1 MFRSAAAKL
10 TLWYLALIMVV
21 SGLFS
26 LALYQV
32 SMNQITENV
41 RQQRMVINRGPWPDT
56 FDERRQAVNDYLD
69 AELDAA
75 QDRLV
80 NWLLLLNS
88 GMLLLGASVS
98 YYLARRTLQPIQE
111 AMELQGRFTSD
122 ASHELRTPLTAM
134 RSEIEVALRDKGLS
148 AANAR
153 DLLASNL
160 EEIAKLEALSAGL
173 LRLARSE
180 NGLDPSVISTTP
192 ATDIINDAAERFAPA
207 VAAAGVELDLAPG
220 HHGITGDKD
229 SLVELVAILID
240 NAIKY
245 SPDGGTVKA
254 SSTMSGHHVSI
265 SVADHGLGIPDADKA
280 HIFDRF
286 YRADTSRTKGTGHQ
300 PGGHGLGLSIAKRIV
315 DLHHGTISVHSK
327 PGKGST
333 FVVRLPVPPNKS
345 AKNNQSK

>member
-10 TLWYLALIMVV
+10 TLWYLALIMIV

-26 LALYQV
+26 VALYQV
-32 SMNQITENV
+32 SMRQITENV
-41 RQQRMVINRGPWPDT
+41 HQQRGVLNRLNLPDV

-69 AELDAA
+69 TELDAA

-80 NWLLLLNS
+80 TWLLLLNS

-134 RSEIEVALRDKGLS
+134 RSEIEVALRDKQLS
-148 AANAR
+148 APEAR
-153 DLLASNL
+153 NLLASNL

-180 NGLDPSVISTTP
+180 NGLDPSVVKATP

-207 VAAAGVELDLAPG
+207 VAAAGIELELVPG
-220 HHGITGDKD
+220 HHQITGDKD
-229 SLVELVAILID
+229 SLVELVAILLD

-245 SPDGGTVKA
+245 SPDGGTVKV
-254 SSTMSGHHVSI
+254 SSTLSGHQVRLSVS
-265 SVADHGLGIPDADKA
+265 DEGRGITEVDRP

-286 YRADTSRTKGTGHQ
+286 YRADTSRSRTSGDQ

-315 DLHHGTISVHSK
+315 DLHHGTIQIQSK
-327 PGKGST
+327 PGSGTT
-333 FVVRLPVPPNKS
+333 FIVKFPAQTKKT
-345 AKNNQSK
+345 A

>member
-26 LALYQV
+26 VALYQV
-32 SMNQITENV
+32 SMRQITENV
-41 RQQRMVINRGPWPDT
+41 RQQRSVLNRGPWPDT
-56 FDERRQAVNDYLD
+56 FDDRRHALNDYLD
-69 AELDAA
+69 AELDSA

-134 RSEIEVALRDKGLS
+134 RSEIEVALRDKQLS
-148 AANAR
+148 ATDAR
-153 DLLASNL
+153 GLLASNL
-160 EEIAKLEALSAGL
+160 EEIAKLESLSAGL

-180 NGLDPSVISTTP
+180 NGLDPSVIKATP
-192 ATDIINDAAERFAPA
+192 ATDIINDAAERFAAA
-207 VAAAGVELDLAPG
+207 VATAGVELELAPG

-245 SPDGGTVKA
+245 SPSGGTVKA
-254 SSTMSGHHVSI
+254 TSSVSGHHVVITVS
-265 SVADHGLGIPDADKA
+265 DEGMGIPEAARA

-286 YRADTSRTKGTGHQ
+286 YRADTSRARDSGEQ

-315 DLHHGTISVHSK
+315 DLHHGTISVSSK
-327 PGKGST
+327 PGRGST
-333 FVVRLPVPPNKS
+333 FTVRLPAP
-345 AKNNQSK
+345 AKQRTR